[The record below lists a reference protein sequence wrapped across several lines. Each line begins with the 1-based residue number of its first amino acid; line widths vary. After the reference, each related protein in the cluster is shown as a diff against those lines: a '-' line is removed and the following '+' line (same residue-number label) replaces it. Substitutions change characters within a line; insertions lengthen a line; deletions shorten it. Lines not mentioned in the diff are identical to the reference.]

1 MSDLEENKFDLQI
14 RSMLEDAEEKV
25 PDRVWEAIS
34 DRLDKADAAQRRRK
48 VLPWLRYTG
57 LVSAAAAIALG
68 IFFSVNTADRAT
80 SPLQKSSQAV
90 ESAIADN
97 ITSPA
102 DEEITGQETLTT
114 DIPQQ
119 ESAPAQKPLSIA
131 DDIRVSSVAEVASD
145 RDGRVSSAAEITPDK
160 DGRVSSAAEITPD
173 KDGDAAAEQ
182 PAAPEGEPAIP
193 QDTQDENRAGSIS
206 RQIEEAAAKEAL
218 AQNEEPWDETDFME
232 EEQSPKKGIR
242 TSLTI
247 SGNAAGNS
255 ASGNT
260 RSGGRPIMSVMRPD
274 RNSQNAID
282 EDKNSCTY
290 GIPLSFGLGTKIIF
304 TDRWSLGIGVNYS
317 LLNRTFSGTYTK
329 YNAKGDPEPVHYS
342 KIRNSQS
349 YIGIPVNVYFSIV
362 RNRTVDFY
370 AYAGGTAEKCVFNG
384 YRMGNTEA
392 TYKEKV
398 AGFQFSANAGIGVEF
413 IIADMLGI
421 YVDPSVRYYFPD
433 SRQPKSIRTVQPL
446 SLGFEVGFRVRL

>member
-34 DRLDKADAAQRRRK
+34 GRLDKADAAQRRRK

-131 DDIRVSSVAEVASD
+131 DDIRVSSVAEVAPD

-160 DGRVSSAAEITPD
+160 DGRVSSAAQITPD

-193 QDTQDENRAGSIS
+193 QDTQGENRAGSIS
-206 RQIEEAAAKEAL
+206 RQIEEAAAKDAL

-232 EEQSPKKGIR
+232 EEQSPKKRIS

-304 TDRWSLGIGVNYS
+304 TDRWSLGIGINYS

-392 TYKEKV
+392 KYKDKV

>member
-34 DRLDKADAAQRRRK
+34 SRLDKADAAQRRRK

-80 SPLQKSSQAV
+80 SPLQKSSKAV

-102 DEEITGQETLTT
+102 D
-114 DIPQQ
+114 
-119 ESAPAQKPLSIA
+119 
-131 DDIRVSSVAEVASD
+131 DIRVSSVAEVAPD
-145 RDGRVSSAAEITPDK
+145 MDGRVSSAAEITPDM
-160 DGRVSSAAEITPD
+160 
-173 KDGDAAAEQ
+173 DGDAAAEQ

-193 QDTQDENRAGSIS
+193 QDTQGENRAGSIS
-206 RQIEEAAAKEAL
+206 RQIEEAAAKDAL

-255 ASGNT
+255 ASGNS

-304 TDRWSLGIGVNYS
+304 TDRWSLGIGINYS

-433 SRQPKSIRTVQPL
+433 SRQPKSIRTAQPL

>member
-34 DRLDKADAAQRRRK
+34 SRLDKADAAQRRRK

-57 LVSAAAAIALG
+57 LVSAAAVIALG

-97 ITSPA
+97 VTSPA

-119 ESAPAQKPLSIA
+119 ESAPAQKPSSIA
-131 DDIRVSSVAEVASD
+131 DDIRVSSVAEVA
-145 RDGRVSSAAEITPDK
+145 PDM

-193 QDTQDENRAGSIS
+193 QDTQGENRAGSIS
-206 RQIEEAAAKEAL
+206 RQIEEAAAKDAF

-255 ASGNT
+255 ASGNS

-304 TDRWSLGIGVNYS
+304 TDRWSLGIGINYS

>member
-34 DRLDKADAAQRRRK
+34 SRLDKADAAQRRRK

-119 ESAPAQKPLSIA
+119 ESAPAQKPSSIA
-131 DDIRVSSVAEVASD
+131 DDIRVSSVAEVA
-145 RDGRVSSAAEITPDK
+145 PDM

-232 EEQSPKKGIR
+232 KEQSPNKGIR

-304 TDRWSLGIGVNYS
+304 TDRWSLGIGINYS

>member
-34 DRLDKADAAQRRRK
+34 SRLDKADAAQRRRK

-57 LVSAAAAIALG
+57 LVSAAAVIALG

-102 DEEITGQETLTT
+102 DEEITSQETLTT

-119 ESAPAQKPLSIA
+119 ESAPAQKPSSIA
-131 DDIRVSSVAEVASD
+131 DDIRVSSVAEVA
-145 RDGRVSSAAEITPDK
+145 PDM

-193 QDTQDENRAGSIS
+193 QDTQGENRAGSIS
-206 RQIEEAAAKEAL
+206 RQIEEAAAKDAF

-255 ASGNT
+255 ASGNS

-304 TDRWSLGIGVNYS
+304 TDRWSLGIGINYS

>member
-34 DRLDKADAAQRRRK
+34 SRLDKADAAQRRRK

-119 ESAPAQKPLSIA
+119 ESAPAQKPSSIA
-131 DDIRVSSVAEVASD
+131 DDIRVSSVAEVAPD
-145 RDGRVSSAAEITPDK
+145 MDGRVSSAAEI
-160 DGRVSSAAEITPD
+160 APD

-206 RQIEEAAAKEAL
+206 RQIEEAAAKDAL

-304 TDRWSLGIGVNYS
+304 TDRWSLGIGINYS

>member
-34 DRLDKADAAQRRRK
+34 SRLDKADAAQRRRK

-119 ESAPAQKPLSIA
+119 ESAPAQKPSSIA
-131 DDIRVSSVAEVASD
+131 DDIRVSSVAEVA
-145 RDGRVSSAAEITPDK
+145 PDM

-206 RQIEEAAAKEAL
+206 RQIEEAAAKDAL

-232 EEQSPKKGIR
+232 EEQSPKKRIS

-304 TDRWSLGIGVNYS
+304 TDRWSLGIGINYS

>member
-34 DRLDKADAAQRRRK
+34 SRLDKADAAQRRRK

-119 ESAPAQKPLSIA
+119 ESAPAQKPSSIA
-131 DDIRVSSVAEVASD
+131 DDIRVSSVAEITPD
-145 RDGRVSSAAEITPDK
+145 MDGRVSSAAEITPDK

-193 QDTQDENRAGSIS
+193 QDTQGENRAGSIS
-206 RQIEEAAAKEAL
+206 RQIEEAAAKDAL

-304 TDRWSLGIGVNYS
+304 TDRWSLGIGINYS

>member
-34 DRLDKADAAQRRRK
+34 SRLDKADAAQRRRK

-119 ESAPAQKPLSIA
+119 ESAPAQKPSSIA
-131 DDIRVSSVAEVASD
+131 DDIRVSSVAEVAPD
-145 RDGRVSSAAEITPDK
+145 MDGRVSSAAQITPDM
-160 DGRVSSAAEITPD
+160 
-173 KDGDAAAEQ
+173 DGDAAAEQ

-206 RQIEEAAAKEAL
+206 RQIGEAAAKEAL

-232 EEQSPKKGIR
+232 EEQSPKKRIR

-304 TDRWSLGIGVNYS
+304 TDRWSLGIGINYS

>member
-34 DRLDKADAAQRRRK
+34 SRLDKADAAQRRRK

-102 DEEITGQETLTT
+102 DEGITGQETLTT

-119 ESAPAQKPLSIA
+119 ESAPAQKPSSIT
-131 DDIRVSSVAEVASD
+131 DDIRVSSVAEVA
-145 RDGRVSSAAEITPDK
+145 PDM

-193 QDTQDENRAGSIS
+193 QDPQDKNRTESIS
-206 RQIEEAAAKEAL
+206 RQIEEAAAKDAL

-232 EEQSPKKGIR
+232 EEQSPKKRIS

-255 ASGNT
+255 ASGNS

-304 TDRWSLGIGVNYS
+304 TDRWSLGIGINYS

>member
-34 DRLDKADAAQRRRK
+34 SRLDKADAAQRRRK

-119 ESAPAQKPLSIA
+119 ESAPAQKPSSIA
-131 DDIRVSSVAEVASD
+131 DDIM
-145 RDGRVSSAAEITPDK
+145 VSSAAEIIPDR

-173 KDGDAAAEQ
+173 KDGDAAAKQ

-206 RQIEEAAAKEAL
+206 RQIEEAAAKDAL

-255 ASGNT
+255 ASGNS

-304 TDRWSLGIGVNYS
+304 TDRWSLGIGINYS

>member
-34 DRLDKADAAQRRRK
+34 SRLDKADATQRRRK

-119 ESAPAQKPLSIA
+119 ESAPAQKPSSIA
-131 DDIRVSSVAEVASD
+131 DDIRVSSVAEVA
-145 RDGRVSSAAEITPDK
+145 PDM

-193 QDTQDENRAGSIS
+193 QDTQGENRAGSIS
-206 RQIEEAAAKEAL
+206 RQIEEAAAKDAL

-255 ASGNT
+255 ASGNS

-274 RNSQNAID
+274 RNSQNAIA

-304 TDRWSLGIGVNYS
+304 TDRWSLGIGINYS

>member
-34 DRLDKADAAQRRRK
+34 SRLDKADAAQRRRK

-119 ESAPAQKPLSIA
+119 ESAPSQKPSSIA
-131 DDIRVSSVAEVASD
+131 DDIRVSSVAEVA
-145 RDGRVSSAAEITPDK
+145 PDM

-193 QDTQDENRAGSIS
+193 QDTQGENRAGSIS
-206 RQIEEAAAKEAL
+206 RQIEEAAAKDAL

-232 EEQSPKKGIR
+232 EELSPKKRIS

-304 TDRWSLGIGVNYS
+304 TDRWSLGIGINYS

-392 TYKEKV
+392 KYKEKV

>member
-34 DRLDKADAAQRRRK
+34 GRLDKADAAQRRRK

-119 ESAPAQKPLSIA
+119 ESAPAQKPSSIA
-131 DDIRVSSVAEVASD
+131 DDIM
-145 RDGRVSSAAEITPDK
+145 VSSAAEITPDR

-232 EEQSPKKGIR
+232 KEQFPKKGIR

-304 TDRWSLGIGVNYS
+304 TDRWSLGIGINYS

>member
-34 DRLDKADAAQRRRK
+34 SRLDKADAAQMRRK

-119 ESAPAQKPLSIA
+119 ESAPAQKPSSIA
-131 DDIRVSSVAEVASD
+131 DDIRVSSVAEVA
-145 RDGRVSSAAEITPDK
+145 PDM

-193 QDTQDENRAGSIS
+193 QDIQDENRVGSIS
-206 RQIEEAAAKEAL
+206 RQIEEAAAKDAL

-232 EEQSPKKGIR
+232 EEQSPKKRIS

-304 TDRWSLGIGVNYS
+304 TDRWSLGIGINYS

>member
-34 DRLDKADAAQRRRK
+34 SRLDKADAAQRRRK

-57 LVSAAAAIALG
+57 LVSAAAVIALG

-97 ITSPA
+97 VTSPA

-119 ESAPAQKPLSIA
+119 ESAPAQKPSSIA
-131 DDIRVSSVAEVASD
+131 DDIRVSSVAEVAPD
-145 RDGRVSSAAEITPDK
+145 MDGRVSSAAEITPD
-160 DGRVSSAAEITPD
+160 R
-173 KDGDAAAEQ
+173 DGDAAAEQ

-193 QDTQDENRAGSIS
+193 QDSQGENRAGSIS
-206 RQIEEAAAKEAL
+206 RQIEEAAAKDAF

-255 ASGNT
+255 ASGNS

-304 TDRWSLGIGVNYS
+304 TDRWSLGIGINYS

>member
-34 DRLDKADAAQRRRK
+34 SRLDKADAAQRRRK

-119 ESAPAQKPLSIA
+119 ESAPAQKPSSIA
-131 DDIRVSSVAEVASD
+131 DDIRVSSVAEVA
-145 RDGRVSSAAEITPDK
+145 PDM

-193 QDTQDENRAGSIS
+193 QDTQGENREGSIS
-206 RQIEEAAAKEAL
+206 RQIEEAAAKDAL

-232 EEQSPKKGIR
+232 EEQSPKKGIS

-255 ASGNT
+255 ASGNS

-304 TDRWSLGIGVNYS
+304 TDRWSLGIGINYS

>member
-34 DRLDKADAAQRRRK
+34 SRLDKADAAQRRRK

-102 DEEITGQETLTT
+102 DEEITGQEILTT

-119 ESAPAQKPLSIA
+119 KSTPAQKPSSIA
-131 DDIRVSSVAEVASD
+131 DDIRVSSVAEVA
-145 RDGRVSSAAEITPDK
+145 PDM

-193 QDTQDENRAGSIS
+193 QDTQGENRAGSIS
-206 RQIEEAAAKEAL
+206 RQIEEAAAKDAL

-232 EEQSPKKGIR
+232 EEQSPKKRIS

-304 TDRWSLGIGVNYS
+304 TDRWSLGIGINYS

>member
-34 DRLDKADAAQRRRK
+34 SRLDKADAAQRRRK

-119 ESAPAQKPLSIA
+119 ESAPAQKPSSIA
-131 DDIRVSSVAEVASD
+131 DDIRVSSVAEVAPD
-145 RDGRVSSAAEITPDK
+145 MDGRVSSAAQITPDK

-193 QDTQDENRAGSIS
+193 QDTQGENRAGSIS
-206 RQIEEAAAKEAL
+206 RQIEEAAAKDAL

-255 ASGNT
+255 ASGNS

-274 RNSQNAID
+274 RNSQNAIA

-304 TDRWSLGIGVNYS
+304 TDRWSLGIGINYS

>member
-34 DRLDKADAAQRRRK
+34 SRLDKADAAQRRRK

-119 ESAPAQKPLSIA
+119 ESAPAQKPSSIA
-131 DDIRVSSVAEVASD
+131 DDIRVSSVAEVA
-145 RDGRVSSAAEITPDK
+145 PDM

-193 QDTQDENRAGSIS
+193 QD
-206 RQIEEAAAKEAL
+206 
-218 AQNEEPWDETDFME
+218 WDETDFME

-255 ASGNT
+255 ASGNS

-304 TDRWSLGIGVNYS
+304 TDRWSLGIGINYS

>member
-34 DRLDKADAAQRRRK
+34 SRLDKDDAAQRRRK

-119 ESAPAQKPLSIA
+119 ESAPAQKPSSIA
-131 DDIRVSSVAEVASD
+131 DDIRVSSVAEVA
-145 RDGRVSSAAEITPDK
+145 PDM

-193 QDTQDENRAGSIS
+193 QDTQGENRAGSIS
-206 RQIEEAAAKEAL
+206 RQIEEAAAKDAL

-255 ASGNT
+255 ASGNS

-304 TDRWSLGIGVNYS
+304 TDRWSLGIGINYS

-392 TYKEKV
+392 KYKEKV

>member
-34 DRLDKADAAQRRRK
+34 SRLDKADAAQRRRK

-57 LVSAAAAIALG
+57 LVSAAAVIALG

-102 DEEITGQETLTT
+102 DEEITSQETLTT

-119 ESAPAQKPLSIA
+119 ESAPAQKPSSIA
-131 DDIRVSSVAEVASD
+131 DDIRVSSVAEVAPD
-145 RDGRVSSAAEITPDK
+145 MDGRVSSAAEITPD
-160 DGRVSSAAEITPD
+160 R
-173 KDGDAAAEQ
+173 DGDAAAEQ

-193 QDTQDENRAGSIS
+193 QDTQGENRAGSIS
-206 RQIEEAAAKEAL
+206 RQIEEAAAKDAF

-255 ASGNT
+255 ASGNS

-304 TDRWSLGIGVNYS
+304 TDRWSLGIGINYS

>member
-34 DRLDKADAAQRRRK
+34 SRLDKDDAAQRRRK

-119 ESAPAQKPLSIA
+119 ESAPAQKPSSIA
-131 DDIRVSSVAEVASD
+131 DDIRVSSVAEVA
-145 RDGRVSSAAEITPDK
+145 PDM

-193 QDTQDENRAGSIS
+193 QDTQGENRAGSIS
-206 RQIEEAAAKEAL
+206 RQIEEAAAKDAL

-304 TDRWSLGIGVNYS
+304 TDRWSLGIGINYS

>member
-34 DRLDKADAAQRRRK
+34 SRLDKADAAQRRRK

-119 ESAPAQKPLSIA
+119 ESAPAQKPSSIA
-131 DDIRVSSVAEVASD
+131 DDIRVSSVAEVA
-145 RDGRVSSAAEITPDK
+145 PDM

-193 QDTQDENRAGSIS
+193 QDTQGENRAGSIS
-206 RQIEEAAAKEAL
+206 RQIEEAAAKDAL

-255 ASGNT
+255 ASGNS

-304 TDRWSLGIGVNYS
+304 TDRWSLGIGINYS

-392 TYKEKV
+392 KYKEKV

>member
-34 DRLDKADAAQRRRK
+34 SRLDKDDAAQRRRK

-119 ESAPAQKPLSIA
+119 ESAPAQKPSSIA
-131 DDIRVSSVAEVASD
+131 DDIRVSSVAEVAPD
-145 RDGRVSSAAEITPDK
+145 MDGRVSSAAEITPDK
-160 DGRVSSAAEITPD
+160 DGMVSSAAQITPD

-193 QDTQDENRAGSIS
+193 QDTQGENRAGSIS
-206 RQIEEAAAKEAL
+206 RQIEEAAAKDAL

-255 ASGNT
+255 ASGNS

-274 RNSQNAID
+274 RNSQNAIA

-304 TDRWSLGIGVNYS
+304 TDRWSLGIGINYS

>member
-34 DRLDKADAAQRRRK
+34 SRLDKADAAQRRRK

-119 ESAPAQKPLSIA
+119 ESAPAQKPSSIA
-131 DDIRVSSVAEVASD
+131 DDIRVSSVAEVAPD
-145 RDGRVSSAAEITPDK
+145 MDGRVSSATEI
-160 DGRVSSAAEITPD
+160 APD

-193 QDTQDENRAGSIS
+193 QDTQGENRAGSIS
-206 RQIEEAAAKEAL
+206 RQIEEAAAKDAL

-232 EEQSPKKGIR
+232 EEQSPKKRIS

-304 TDRWSLGIGVNYS
+304 TDRWSLGIGINYS

>member
-34 DRLDKADAAQRRRK
+34 GRLDKADAAQRRRK

-131 DDIRVSSVAEVASD
+131 DDIRVSSVAEVAPD
-145 RDGRVSSAAEITPDK
+145 RDGRVSSAAEI
-160 DGRVSSAAEITPD
+160 SPD

-182 PAAPEGEPAIP
+182 PDTTEDKPALP
-193 QDTQDENRAGSIS
+193 QDPQDKNRTESIS

-232 EEQSPKKGIR
+232 KEQSPKKGIR

-304 TDRWSLGIGVNYS
+304 TDRWSLGIGINYS

>member
-34 DRLDKADAAQRRRK
+34 SRLDKDDAAQRRRK

-57 LVSAAAAIALG
+57 LVSAAAAIVLG

-119 ESAPAQKPLSIA
+119 ESAPAQKPSSIA
-131 DDIRVSSVAEVASD
+131 DDIRVSSVAEVAPD
-145 RDGRVSSAAEITPDK
+145 MDGRVSSAAQ
-160 DGRVSSAAEITPD
+160 ITPD

-193 QDTQDENRAGSIS
+193 QDTQGENRAGSIS
-206 RQIEEAAAKEAL
+206 RQIEEAAAKDAL

-255 ASGNT
+255 ASGNS

-274 RNSQNAID
+274 RNSQNAIA

-304 TDRWSLGIGVNYS
+304 TDRWSLGIGINYS

>member
-34 DRLDKADAAQRRRK
+34 SRLDKADAAQRRRK

-119 ESAPAQKPLSIA
+119 ESAPAQKPSSIA

-145 RDGRVSSAAEITPDK
+145 RDGRVSSAAQI
-160 DGRVSSAAEITPD
+160 SPD

-232 EEQSPKKGIR
+232 EEQSPKKRIR

-304 TDRWSLGIGVNYS
+304 TDRWSLGIGINYS

>member
-34 DRLDKADAAQRRRK
+34 SRLDKADAAQRRRK

-102 DEEITGQETLTT
+102 DEEITGKETLTT

-119 ESAPAQKPLSIA
+119 ESAPAQKPSSIA
-131 DDIRVSSVAEVASD
+131 DDIRVSSVAEVAPD
-145 RDGRVSSAAEITPDK
+145 MDGRVSSAAQ
-160 DGRVSSAAEITPD
+160 ITPD

-193 QDTQDENRAGSIS
+193 QDTQGENRAGSIS
-206 RQIEEAAAKEAL
+206 RQIEEAAAKDAL

-255 ASGNT
+255 ASGNS

-274 RNSQNAID
+274 RNSQNAIA

-304 TDRWSLGIGVNYS
+304 TDRWSLGIGINYS

>member
-34 DRLDKADAAQRRRK
+34 SRLDKDDAAQRRRK

-119 ESAPAQKPLSIA
+119 ESAPAQKPSSIA
-131 DDIRVSSVAEVASD
+131 DDIRVSSVAEVAPD
-145 RDGRVSSAAEITPDK
+145 MDGRVSSAAQ
-160 DGRVSSAAEITPD
+160 ITPD

-193 QDTQDENRAGSIS
+193 QDTQGENRAGSIS
-206 RQIEEAAAKEAL
+206 RQIEEAAAKDAL
-218 AQNEEPWDETDFME
+218 AQNEEPWDETDFMGK
-232 EEQSPKKGIR
+232 EQSPKKGIS

-255 ASGNT
+255 ASGNS

-274 RNSQNAID
+274 RNSQNAIA

-304 TDRWSLGIGVNYS
+304 TDRWSLGIGINYS

>member
-14 RSMLEDAEEKV
+14 RSLLEDAEEKV

-34 DRLDKADAAQRRRK
+34 GRLDKADAAQRRRK

-57 LVSAAAAIALG
+57 IVSAAAAIALG

-97 ITSPA
+97 ITSLA

-119 ESAPAQKPLSIA
+119 ESAPAQKPSSIA
-131 DDIRVSSVAEVASD
+131 DDIRVSSVAEVA
-145 RDGRVSSAAEITPDK
+145 PDM

-193 QDTQDENRAGSIS
+193 QDPQGENRAGSIS
-206 RQIEEAAAKEAL
+206 RQIEEAAAKDAL

-255 ASGNT
+255 ASGNS

-274 RNSQNAID
+274 RNSQNAIA

-304 TDRWSLGIGVNYS
+304 TDRWSLGIGINYS

>member
-34 DRLDKADAAQRRRK
+34 SRLDKDDAAQRRRK

-119 ESAPAQKPLSIA
+119 ESAPAQKPSSIA
-131 DDIRVSSVAEVASD
+131 DDIRVSSVAEVAPD
-145 RDGRVSSAAEITPDK
+145 MDGRVSSAAQ
-160 DGRVSSAAEITPD
+160 ITPD

-193 QDTQDENRAGSIS
+193 QDTQGENRAGSIS
-206 RQIEEAAAKEAL
+206 RQIEEAAAKDAL

-255 ASGNT
+255 ASGNS

-304 TDRWSLGIGVNYS
+304 TDRWSLGIGINYS

>member
-34 DRLDKADAAQRRRK
+34 SRLDKADAAQRRRK

-57 LVSAAAAIALG
+57 LVSAAAVIALG

-102 DEEITGQETLTT
+102 DEEITSQETLTT

-119 ESAPAQKPLSIA
+119 ESAPAQKPSSIA
-131 DDIRVSSVAEVASD
+131 DDIRVSSVAEVAPD
-145 RDGRVSSAAEITPDK
+145 MDGRVSSAAEITPDM
-160 DGRVSSAAEITPD
+160 
-173 KDGDAAAEQ
+173 DGDAAAEQ

-193 QDTQDENRAGSIS
+193 QDTQGENRAGSIS
-206 RQIEEAAAKEAL
+206 RQIEEAAAKDAF

-255 ASGNT
+255 ASGNS

-304 TDRWSLGIGVNYS
+304 TDRWSLGIGINYS

>member
-34 DRLDKADAAQRRRK
+34 GRLDKADAAQRRRK

-119 ESAPAQKPLSIA
+119 ESAPAQKPSSIA
-131 DDIRVSSVAEVASD
+131 DDIM
-145 RDGRVSSAAEITPDK
+145 
-160 DGRVSSAAEITPD
+160 VSSAAEITPD

-232 EEQSPKKGIR
+232 KEQSPKKGIR

-304 TDRWSLGIGVNYS
+304 TDRWSLGIGINYS

>member
-34 DRLDKADAAQRRRK
+34 SRLDKADAAQRRRK

-119 ESAPAQKPLSIA
+119 ESAPAQKPSSIA
-131 DDIRVSSVAEVASD
+131 DDIRVSSVAEVAPD
-145 RDGRVSSAAEITPDK
+145 MDGRVSSAAEITPD
-160 DGRVSSAAEITPD
+160 R
-173 KDGDAAAEQ
+173 DGDAAAEQ

-193 QDTQDENRAGSIS
+193 QDTQGENRAGSIS
-206 RQIEEAAAKEAL
+206 RQIEEAAAKDAL

-274 RNSQNAID
+274 RNSQNAIA

-304 TDRWSLGIGVNYS
+304 TDRWSLGIGINYS

>member
-34 DRLDKADAAQRRRK
+34 SRLDKADAAQRRRK

-119 ESAPAQKPLSIA
+119 ESAPAQKPSSIA
-131 DDIRVSSVAEVASD
+131 DDIRVSSVAEVA
-145 RDGRVSSAAEITPDK
+145 PDM

-193 QDTQDENRAGSIS
+193 QDTQGENGAGSIS
-206 RQIEEAAAKEAL
+206 RQIEEAAAKDAL

-274 RNSQNAID
+274 RDSQNAID

-304 TDRWSLGIGVNYS
+304 TDRWSLGIGINYS

-392 TYKEKV
+392 KYKEKV

>member
-34 DRLDKADAAQRRRK
+34 SRLDKADAAQRRRK

-119 ESAPAQKPLSIA
+119 ESAPAQKPSSIA
-131 DDIRVSSVAEVASD
+131 DDIRVSSVAEVA
-145 RDGRVSSAAEITPDK
+145 PDM

-206 RQIEEAAAKEAL
+206 RQIEEAAAKDAL

-255 ASGNT
+255 ASGNS

-304 TDRWSLGIGVNYS
+304 TDRWSLGIGINYS

>member
-34 DRLDKADAAQRRRK
+34 SRLDKADAAQRRRK

-119 ESAPAQKPLSIA
+119 ESAPAQKPSSIA
-131 DDIRVSSVAEVASD
+131 DDIRVSSAAEVA
-145 RDGRVSSAAEITPDK
+145 PDM

-193 QDTQDENRAGSIS
+193 QDTQGENRAGSIS
-206 RQIEEAAAKEAL
+206 RQIEEAAAKDAL

-232 EEQSPKKGIR
+232 EEQSPKKRIS

-304 TDRWSLGIGVNYS
+304 TDRWSLGIGINYS